1 MIEKL
6 LIIAAGQNHRFPE
19 GNEPFQI
26 MTRLLEEAGE
36 LAQKV
41 NHFEGTGVKRAKYG
55 APDRAALAKEVRDVL
70 LCALQAAIYYGV
82 EPELEAH
89 LETAYTRL
97 KAEGH
102 ISETPPR

>member
-1 MIEKL
+1 MLETL
-6 LIIAAGQNHRFPE
+6 LTIAKGQNHRFPA
-19 GNEPFQI
+19 GNHPFQI

-41 NHFEGTGVKRAKYG
+41 NHFEDTGVKRAKYG
-55 APDRAALAKEVRDVL
+55 EPDRSALAKEVRDVL

-102 ISETPPR
+102 IPETEER

>member
-1 MIEKL
+1 MLERVL
-6 LIIAAGQNHRFPE
+6 TIAAGQNHRFPD
-19 GNEPFQI
+19 GNDPFKI

-41 NHFEGTGVKRAKYG
+41 NHFEDTGVKRAKYG
-55 APDRAALAKEVRDVL
+55 APDRTALAKEIRDVL

-82 EPELEAH
+82 EPELETH
-89 LETAYTRL
+89 LQTAYERL

-102 ISETPPR
+102 IP